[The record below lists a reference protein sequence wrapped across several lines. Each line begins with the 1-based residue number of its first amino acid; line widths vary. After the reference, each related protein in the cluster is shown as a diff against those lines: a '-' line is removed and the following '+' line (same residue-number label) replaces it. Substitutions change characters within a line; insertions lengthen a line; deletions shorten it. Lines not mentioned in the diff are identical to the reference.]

1 MGRTAP
7 AGAADAGPTTGDRNA
22 GGQAKALPAARTVRV
37 WQGEG

>member
-7 AGAADAGPTTGDRNA
+7 AGAADAGPTTGYRNA
-22 GGQAKALPAARTVRV
+22 GGQGMLPAARAVRV